1 MQKTNSRNVKN
12 LLLRKLI
19 PLFIYS
25 VVYIYF
31 MVFNWKIFTI
41 SLNVNLGFGV
51 VKMPPFLIL
60 FLLGFILIGVL
71 SWISYVASLHK
82 IIYELEH
89 GVEVGKIKD
98 KMVHGKLKEQLED
111 AKTLGMLNEQLG
123 IADLRKRQDEMRR
136 ELDELIRKGQSQ
148 KDN

>member
-1 MQKTNSRNVKN
+1 MQNPNNEPVKN
-12 LLLRKLI
+12 LLLKKLI
-19 PLFIYS
+19 PLIIYS

-31 MVFNWKIFTI
+31 MVFNWKVFTI

-71 SWISYVASLHK
+71 SWISYVASLRK

-89 GVEVGKIKD
+89 GVEVGKMKD
-98 KMVHGKLKEQLED
+98 RLVHGKLKEHLED
-111 AKTLGMLNEQLG
+111 EKTLGILKERLG
-123 IADLRKRQDEMRR
+123 ITVLQKRQE
-136 ELDELIRKGQSQ
+136 ELGRQVDELTRKGRNQTDS
-148 KDN
+148 